1 LTWVLTLVE
10 VVPLEE
16 LEYLVAVLR
25 ENCLH
30 GDILEDQARVQ
41 HSQEV
46 STVELSHMH
55 GNVFTLESFLDN
67 KLANFHVLM

>member
-1 LTWVLTLVE
+1 MTWVLTLVE

-16 LEYLVAVLR
+16 LEYLVAVLG

-46 STVELSHMH
+46 STVKLSHMH
-55 GNVFTLESFLDN
+55 GDVFTLESFLDN